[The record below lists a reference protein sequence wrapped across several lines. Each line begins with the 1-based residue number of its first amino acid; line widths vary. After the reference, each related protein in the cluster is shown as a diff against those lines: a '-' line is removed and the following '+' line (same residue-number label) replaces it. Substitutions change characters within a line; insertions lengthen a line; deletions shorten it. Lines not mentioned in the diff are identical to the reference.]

1 MTLIGFNAKKKKL
14 PDTPGVYFFLG
25 ARKKILYIGKAASL
39 RSRVRSYFSKDLRK
53 TRGSHIV
60 RMVEKA
66 RGLNFKKTDSVLE
79 ALILEAYL
87 IKSHKPP
94 FNTDEKDD
102 KSFNYAVITKE
113 RYPRV
118 LLARGKEVNERF
130 PRAGRRSVFGPFP
143 HGGQL
148 KEGLKLIRKIFP
160 YRDTCIPLEV
170 SGKEKRPCF
179 NRQIGLCPG
188 VCTGEVSVSDY
199 ARAIRHIETLFQ
211 GRKPSLLKNLEREM
225 KTYAAREAFE
235 MAGQRRRQIA
245 ALKHIQD
252 VSLIKNEFRASVR
265 DGQGFRIEA
274 YDVAHLGGGSMVG
287 VMTVVE
293 GGTPRVS
300 EYRKFKIRSVS
311 RSNDTAAL
319 QEILSRRF
327 GHDEWTSPRLIVVDG
342 GAAQLNAAQKILKT
356 YGIGIPIVSV
366 VKDERHRPRNIL
378 GERVSRE
385 GREKDILLANAEAHR
400 FAIRYHRD
408 IQRRRLLM

>member
-1 MTLIGFNAKKKKL
+1 
-14 PDTPGVYFFLG
+14 
-25 ARKKILYIGKAASL
+25 
-39 RSRVRSYFSKDLRK
+39 
-53 TRGSHIV
+53 
-60 RMVEKA
+60 
-66 RGLNFKKTDSVLE
+66 
-79 ALILEAYL
+79 
-87 IKSHKPP
+87 
-94 FNTDEKDD
+94 
-102 KSFNYAVITKE
+102 
-113 RYPRV
+113 
-118 LLARGKEVNERF
+118 
-130 PRAGRRSVFGPFP
+130 
-143 HGGQL
+143 
-148 KEGLKLIRKIFP
+148 
-160 YRDTCIPLEV
+160 
-170 SGKEKRPCF
+170 
-179 NRQIGLCPG
+179 
-188 VCTGEVSVSDY
+188 
-199 ARAIRHIETLFQ
+199 
-211 GRKPSLLKNLEREM
+211 
-225 KTYAAREAFE
+225 
-235 MAGQRRRQIA
+235 
-245 ALKHIQD
+245 
-252 VSLIKNEFRASVR
+252 
-265 DGQGFRIEA
+265 
-274 YDVAHLGGGSMVG
+274 MVG